1 MRFRRDAALAGSGE
15 LKALRR
21 IDDGPLGVGD
31 KFEADEEIR
40 MMGRTTKMTAASEI
54 VPFEAPA
61 VVS

>member
-1 MRFRRDAALAGSGE
+1 VRFRRDAALPGSGE

-21 IDDGPLGVGD
+21 IDDGPLGVGA

-40 MMGRTTKMTAASEI
+40 IMGRTTKMTAASEI
-54 VPFEAPA
+54 VQFEAPA